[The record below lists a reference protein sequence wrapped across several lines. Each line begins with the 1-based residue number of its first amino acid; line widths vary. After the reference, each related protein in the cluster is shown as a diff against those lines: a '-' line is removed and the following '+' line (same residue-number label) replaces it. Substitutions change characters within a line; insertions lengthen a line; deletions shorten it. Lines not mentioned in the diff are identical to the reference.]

1 MSVLATAIIPAFT
14 AQAFTL
20 DGVAVDAYGPAAM
33 PNTVESAMLPCRLI
47 SVYDTSDTVRRLT
60 FGGNRTAEWQIEDL
74 LLIKD
79 VTLGLGP
86 ADIGAAILAYRAAY
100 TAFYRTLAATGGG
113 PWWATDCRF
122 TTAVTE
128 WPALSGRSYDSVRAV
143 VTVREIL
150 SN

>member
-1 MSVLATAIIPAFT
+1 MSVLSTEIIPAFT
-14 AQAFTL
+14 GQAFTVN
-20 DGVAVDAYGPAAM
+20 GSAVTAYGPATM
-33 PNTVESAMLPCRLI
+33 PASAESAMLPCRLI

-60 FGGNRTAEWQIEDL
+60 FGGNRTADWQIEDL

-79 VTLGLGP
+79 VALGLGP
-86 ADIGAAILAYRAAY
+86 ADIGAAILGYRAAY
-100 TAFYRTLAATGGG
+100 TAFYRTLYASGRGWVATG
-113 PWWATDCRF
+113 CRF

-128 WPALSGRSYDSVRAV
+128 WPASSGRSYDSVRAI